1 MTNLE
6 NAVRI
11 IVNDYKT
18 TLQNDYS
25 DWDIHSWSDMIEA
38 FGQGSKGVKED
49 VIYTLKEAGIFL
61 NDDFGLEE
69 QDGSVI
75 TYRKLMN
82 AVRKEMKNSG
92 IFRKEGE

>member
-11 IVNDYKT
+11 IVNDYKS

-25 DWDIHSWSDMIEA
+25 DWDIHSWSDMIGA
-38 FGQGSKGVKED
+38 FGQDSKGVKED
-49 VIYTLKEAGIFL
+49 VIYTLKEADIFF
-61 NDDFGLEE
+61 NDDCEFEE

-82 AVRKEMKNSG
+82 VVRKEMKNSG

>member
-6 NAVRI
+6 NAVQI

-18 TLQNDYS
+18 TLQSDYS
-25 DWDIHSWSDMIEA
+25 GWDIHSWSDMIGA
-38 FGQGSKGVKED
+38 FGQDSQDVKED
-49 VIYTLKEAGIFL
+49 VVYTLKEADIFL

-69 QDGSVI
+69 QDGSVV

-82 AVRKEMKNSG
+82 AVRKEMKNRG
-92 IFRKEGE
+92 IFKKEGE

>member
-6 NAVRI
+6 NAVEI
-11 IVNDYKT
+11 IVNDYEN

-38 FGQGSKGVKED
+38 SGQDSQDVKED
-49 VIYTLKEAGIFL
+49 VVYTLKEADIFL

-69 QDGSVI
+69 QDGSVV

-82 AVRKEMKNSG
+82 AVRKEMKNRG
-92 IFRKEGE
+92 IFRKGE

>member
-6 NAVRI
+6 NAVQI
-11 IVNDYKT
+11 IVNDYKA
-18 TLQNDYS
+18 TLQSDYS

-38 FGQGSKGVKED
+38 FGQDSQDVKED
-49 VIYTLKEAGIFL
+49 VVYTLKEADIFL

-69 QDGSVI
+69 QDGSVV

-82 AVRKEMKNSG
+82 AVRKEMKNRG
-92 IFRKEGE
+92 IFKKEGE